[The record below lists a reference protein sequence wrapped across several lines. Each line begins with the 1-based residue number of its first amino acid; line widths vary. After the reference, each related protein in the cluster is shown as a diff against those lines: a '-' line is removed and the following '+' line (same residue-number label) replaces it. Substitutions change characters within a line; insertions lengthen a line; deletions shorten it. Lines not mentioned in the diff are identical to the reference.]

1 MAQNGIAENGSHD
14 QTHTQSQ
21 RYLSTRGDDAGLSF
35 EEVVLKGLATDGG
48 LYIPEQ
54 VPRASAWESWKD
66 LSYSELAFEIF
77 SLYISP
83 SEIPS
88 ADLKDI
94 INRSYSTFRSN
105 DVTPLI
111 HLQENQYL
119 LELFHGPTFA
129 FKDVALQ
136 FLGNLFEYF
145 LVRKNKGKTGRDRH
159 HLTVVGATSGDTGS
173 AAIYGLRGKQ
183 DVSVFIM
190 YPKGRVSP
198 IQELQMTTV
207 PDKNVHNLAI
217 TGTFDDCQDILKSIL
232 GDADANKSLN
242 LGAVNSINWARI
254 LAQIVY
260 YFHSYFSL
268 VKSQADFK
276 LGDRLRFVVPSGNF
290 GDILAGY
297 FAMRMGLPVEKLVIA
312 TNENDI
318 LDRFWKSGKYEKK
331 KAEGV
336 AAAGGFAVD
345 GSLAQ
350 ADGVK
355 ETLSPAMDILVSSNF
370 ERLLWFLAY
379 EFAETAKMDDVW
391 NKKQAGQEVTKWLK
405 ELKTTG
411 AFGPVYQDVLK
422 YAKRDFESERVD
434 DTETIDTIQTLYRK
448 VGYILDP
455 HTAVGVAATLR
466 SVERTGPEIHHI
478 SLSTAHPA
486 KFSGAVDMALRGEE
500 GFDFEKKVLPAEFVG
515 LEKKEMRVTDVD
527 NDWQKV
533 RDLVK
538 AQVEQELSE
547 A

>member
-1 MAQNGIAENGSHD
+1 MAQNSNVENGSRD
-14 QTHTQSQ
+14 PTHTPSQ
-21 RYLSTRGDDAGLSF
+21 RYLSTRGDDYGLSF

-48 LYIPEQ
+48 LYIPEAI
-54 VPRASAWESWKD
+54 PKASSWESWKD
-66 LSYSELAFEIF
+66 LSYPELAFEIL
-77 SLYISP
+77 SLFISP

-88 ADLKDI
+88 ADLRDVI
-94 INRSYSTFRSN
+94 ARSYSTFRSPAT
-105 DVTPLI
+105 TPLV
-111 HLQENQYL
+111 HLQNNHYL

-145 LVRKNKGKTGRDRH
+145 LVRKNKDREGKDRH
-159 HLTVVGATSGDTGS
+159 HLTIVGATSGDTGS
-173 AAIYGLRGKQ
+173 AAIYGLRGKT

-217 TGTFDDCQDILKSIL
+217 SGTFDDCQDILKSIL
-232 GDADANKSLN
+232 ADADANKSLN

-268 VKSQADFK
+268 VKAQPDFK
-276 LGDRLRFVVPSGNF
+276 LGDKLRFVVPSGNF

-297 FAMRMGLPVEKLVIA
+297 FAMRMGLPTQKLVIA

-318 LDRFWKSGKYEKK
+318 LDRFWKSGKYEKM
-331 KAEGV
+331 KARGPDAENGL
-336 AAAGGFAVD
+336 AVD
-345 GSLAQ
+345 GAH
-350 ADGVK
+350 AHPDGVK

-370 ERLLWFLAY
+370 ERLLWYLAY
-379 EFAETAKMDDVW
+379 EFAETAGMDDLW
-391 NKKQAGQEVTKWLK
+391 NKKQAGQEVSKWLN
-405 ELKTTG
+405 ELKSTG
-411 AFGPVYQDVLK
+411 SFGPVYQDVLK

-434 DTETIDTIQTLYRK
+434 DSQTIETIQTLYRSI
-448 VGYILDP
+448 GYVLDP
-455 HTAVGVAATLR
+455 HTAVGVAATMR
-466 SVERTGPEIHHI
+466 SAERAGPDVRHI

-486 KFSGAVDMALRGEE
+486 KFSGAVELALRDEE
-500 GFDFEKKVLPAEFVG
+500 GFDFKKQVLPVEFVG
-515 LEKKEMRVTDVD
+515 LDKKEKRVTDVE
-527 NDWQKV
+527 NDWRKV
-533 RDLVK
+533 LDLVK
-538 AQVEQELSE
+538 SQVAQELAE